1 MNRHQHH
8 HGHWHQSATER
19 PGASTSEI
27 AGWVSGTLPADL
39 YAGPPTVTVDEDE
52 ILVVGPLAAPEVP
65 AGLDADGVA
74 EAERARIR
82 AFREETRDAR
92 IGVAQQSEARFGRV
106 ISWGATVG
114 GTTELFT
121 TVHARVGTRLGM
133 PQRQA
138 LDALVAGGLAANRAE
153 ALAWC
158 VKLFEQNQEA
168 WLAQLREALDSVQAA
183 AATAPPV
190 GQA

>member
-1 MNRHQHH
+1 
-8 HGHWHQSATER
+8 
-19 PGASTSEI
+19 
-27 AGWVSGTLPADL
+27 
-39 YAGPPTVTVDEDE
+39 
-52 ILVVGPLAAPEVP
+52 
-65 AGLDADGVA
+65 
-74 EAERARIR
+74 
-82 AFREETRDAR
+82 
-92 IGVAQQSEARFGRV
+92 
-106 ISWGATVG
+106 
-114 GTTELFT
+114 
-121 TVHARVGTRLGM
+121 M